1 MVNPNFTDLADRK
14 QNKATPPSQGVRSP
28 APIPPVIE
36 KTANWPT
43 GGPTQ
48 PRNRSL
54 GIKQVKIHP
63 KKEGF

>member
-36 KTANWPT
+36 KTANWPGVT
-43 GGPTQ
+43 GKE
-48 PRNRSL
+48 RNRSL
-54 GIKQVKIHP
+54 GVKEVKIHP